1 MTSSSNTIRLSVRLD
16 LPSGDRFGPGM
27 ATLLGQIANSGS
39 IRAAAGEL
47 GMSYPKALKLVDA
60 MNGAFAQPLIEAR
73 HGGNDRGG
81 AALTKTGVRVLELY
95 QKLCDQAEAHDD
107 GVLQHLERLLKA
119 TET

>member
-1 MTSSSNTIRLSVRLD
+1 MNAPPRKIRLSVRLD
-16 LPSGDRFGPGM
+16 LPGGDRFGPGM
-27 ATLLGQIANSGS
+27 ASLLEQIAQTGS
-39 IRAAAGEL
+39 IRSAATAL

-60 MNGAFAQPLIEAR
+60 MNVAFEKPLISAR
-73 HGGNDRGG
+73 HGGKDRGG
-81 AALTKTGVRVLELY
+81 AELTETGFDVLGLY